1 MRKYNGKSNLSGAII
16 EEYRKKNKMSR
27 EDLARSLQLLGL
39 NIDRTTILRAEKQS
53 TILKDFELIAIMKI
67 LSIDYEDLEK
77 EFDKAQQKPGI

>member
-77 EFDKAQQKPGI
+77 EFDKAQQKS

>member
-67 LSIDYEDLEK
+67 SSIDYEDLEK
-77 EFDKAQQKPGI
+77 EFDKAQQKS

>member
-16 EEYRKKNKMSR
+16 EEYIKKNKMSR

-77 EFDKAQQKPGI
+77 EFDKAQQKS

>member
-16 EEYRKKNKMSR
+16 EEYIEKNKMSR

-77 EFDKAQQKPGI
+77 EFDKAQQKS